1 MDKTIEQVK
10 QLAYRYG
17 VPKLVLFGSRARSD
31 HHARSDYDF
40 AVWGCTPQQRA
51 QFSDAVE
58 NDLDSLYS
66 VDLVFVSEHTDAA
79 LLTMPNIQQTKIT
92 EILNNIA
99 MSCRMEGLEMTDEI
113 RAMCLAIYNGS
124 TTLQDCLHKINA
136 KYL

>member
-10 QLAYRYG
+10 RLAHRFG
-17 VPKLVLFGSRARSD
+17 VPKLVLFGYPGRRD
-31 HHARSDYDF
+31 LHARSYYDF

-66 VDLVFVSEHTDAA
+66 VDLVFVNEHTDAA

-99 MSCRMEGLEMTDEI
+99 MSCRMEGLE
-113 RAMCLAIYNGS
+113 
-124 TTLQDCLHKINA
+124 K
-136 KYL
+136 

>member
-10 QLAYRYG
+10 QLAHRYG
-17 VPKLVLFGSRARSD
+17 VPKLVLFGSRARGD
-31 HHARSDYDF
+31 HHVRSDYDF

-79 LLTMPNIQQTKIT
+79 LLQ
-92 EILNNIA
+92 NIA
-99 MSCRMEGLEMTDEI
+99 QDGIIVFDRYII
-113 RAMCLAIYNGS
+113 RFQNFSNAVECL
-124 TTLQDCLHKINA
+124 
-136 KYL
+136 

>member
-10 QLAYRYG
+10 QLAHRYG
-17 VPKLVLFGSRARSD
+17 VPKLVLFGSRARGD

-40 AVWGCTPQQRA
+40 AVWGCTPQQRTL
-51 QFSDAVE
+51 FSDAVE

-79 LLTMPNIQQTKIT
+79 LLTMPNIQQAKIT

-99 MSCRMEGLEMTDEI
+99 MSCRIEGLE
-113 RAMCLAIYNGS
+113 
-124 TTLQDCLHKINA
+124 K
-136 KYL
+136 